1 MKNLPSLYFNMIY
14 YSSVLI
20 ALIKDCVNFVEAS
33 MMCRSFA
40 AEP

>member
-1 MKNLPSLYFNMIY
+1 LYFNLIY

-20 ALIKDCVNFVEAS
+20 ALIKDCGNFVDVK
-33 MMCRSFA
+33 MICCRFA